1 MVLTIKSSFTWAS
14 ALKEPIRV
22 QKRTSFLFAICCGL
36 SCSTHEP
43 NSLIFYTSKLKRG
56 SCPTRAWVEYEYFSY
71 FLPAKQ
77 KKSNMGRSYTHKN
90 HQLIFISN
98 WLNSAFSRIQERF
111 LLCNKTVSLYL
122 RKCLVWST
130 LFYVL
135 LNIVYFPRVCDT
147 NLSVWKKK
155 EPPNEWF
162 QCHWVNYGRAPNH
175 WKAWMEMWVNQH
187 VAGCALSEIEM
198 CLCSSI
204 Y

>member
-1 MVLTIKSSFTWAS
+1 MSPSWLPTLFRGLEWWFYFHLRAIKTVGKRSGF
-14 ALKEPIRV
+14 KEPIKL
-22 QKRTSFLFAICCGL
+22 QKRTGFSFGKPQAFAICRRVRACPAK
-36 SCSTHEP
+36 SSTHEP

-56 SCPTRAWVEYEYFSY
+56 SCPTRTWVEYEYFSY

-122 RKCLVWST
+122 RKFLVWST

-155 EPPNEWF
+155 SR
-162 QCHWVNYGRAPNH
+162 QTNH
-175 WKAWMEMWVNQH
+175 SNVT
-187 VAGCALSEIEM
+187 ALLTM
-198 CLCSSI
+198 AL
-204 Y
+204 

>member
-1 MVLTIKSSFTWAS
+1 MANNKALLELQPS

-36 SCSTHEP
+36 SSTHEP

-56 SCPTRAWVEYEYFSY
+56 SCPTRTWVEYGYFSY
-71 FLPAKQ
+71 FLPAS
-77 KKSNMGRSYTHKN
+77 KKRVTWVGHTLTKT
-90 HQLIFISN
+90 I
-98 WLNSAFSRIQERF
+98 NSSSSQTDWILPFQEY
-111 LLCNKTVSLYL
+111 KKETVSLYL
-122 RKCLVWST
+122 RKFLVWST

>member
-1 MVLTIKSSFTWAS
+1 MLFFVWVYPFSLITNLLCKNSVTFSFSFSLANNKVE
-14 ALKEPIRV
+14 LYLPCCKEPIRV
-22 QKRTSFLFAICCGL
+22 QKRTRSFLFAICCGL
-36 SCSTHEP
+36 SSTHEP

-56 SCPTRAWVEYEYFSY
+56 SCPTRWVEYEYFSY
-71 FLPAKQ
+71 FLPWQ

-98 WLNSAFSRIQERF
+98 WLNSAFSRILERF
-111 LLCNKTVSLYL
+111 LLCKKTVSLYL

-162 QCHWVNYGRAPNH
+162 
-175 WKAWMEMWVNQH
+175 
-187 VAGCALSEIEM
+187 
-198 CLCSSI
+198 
-204 Y
+204 